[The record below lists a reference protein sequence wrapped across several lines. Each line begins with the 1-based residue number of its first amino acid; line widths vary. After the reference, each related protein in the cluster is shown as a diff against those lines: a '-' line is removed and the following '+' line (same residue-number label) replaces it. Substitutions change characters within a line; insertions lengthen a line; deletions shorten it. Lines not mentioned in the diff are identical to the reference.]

1 MLTRHISDCLL
12 SAATE
17 NPVVTLMGPRQSGKT
32 TLCRAL
38 FPDHEYISLE
48 APDVRSRALAD
59 PRGLLVGDNIVIDE
73 VQRAPDLLSY
83 IQVIVDE
90 DPRPGRFVITGSQNL
105 LLMESVSQTLA
116 GRTALLRLLP
126 FSLQEL
132 RRREPFDPAH
142 PPTTVAAEPALDRW
156 ETLFTGF
163 YPRIHDRNLSPGAW
177 LGDYFRTYV
186 ERDLREVMAVS
197 DLLAFEDFV
206 RLAAAN
212 TAGELNL
219 SRLAS
224 DVGVGQ
230 QTARRWLSVLETGFL
245 TVTLP
250 PHHANFRKR
259 LRKRPRLH
267 FLDTGLVCYLLDIP
281 DAHTLARHPL
291 RGAIFESF
299 VVSELLK
306 SFANRRLPAPLYFW
320 RDASG
325 HEVDVLID
333 LGSRLIPV
341 EVKSGVTVPA
351 DAVGNLEWWQ
361 GLPDNANRGGLLVHG
376 GEERFRLEGF
386 DVLPWFLG

>member
-1 MLTRHISDCLL
+1 
-12 SAATE
+12 
-17 NPVVTLMGPRQSGKT
+17 MGPASGRTAPRQSGCPA
-32 TLCRAL
+32 CR
-38 FPDHEYISLE
+38 I
-48 APDVRSRALAD
+48 
-59 PRGLLVGDNIVIDE
+59 N
-73 VQRAPDLLSY
+73 
-83 IQVIVDE
+83 
-90 DPRPGRFVITGSQNL
+90 
-105 LLMESVSQTLA
+105 
-116 GRTALLRLLP
+116 
-126 FSLQEL
+126 
-132 RRREPFDPAH
+132 
-142 PPTTVAAEPALDRW
+142 
-156 ETLFTGF
+156 
-163 YPRIHDRNLSPGAW
+163 PRIHDRNLSPGAW

-212 TAGELNL
+212 TAAELNL

-250 PHHANFRKR
+250 PHHANFHKR

-351 DAVGNLEWWQ
+351 DAVGTSSGGRACRTTRTAADSSFTGERS
-361 GLPDNANRGGLLVHG
+361 GSDSRDSTCCPGFSADGRRGVVARDGRSDRAHQSRTLTGRRVRHLLG
-376 GEERFRLEGF
+376 QQ
-386 DVLPWFLG
+386 PP